1 MTDSNQRNGMFH
13 DDNIAE
19 TEERQQWRLKLSP
32 EQYDVC
38 IGRSTEK
45 PFSGEY
51 YDHNKPGVY
60 CCVCC
65 GQQQSLFDSTAKFES
80 GTGWPSF
87 TKPLNQDAVILR
99 DDDSHFMHRIEVSCS
114 RCNAHLGHVFDDG
127 PEKNSKRYCINSV
140 ALKFYPKSMSSH
152 E

>member
-1 MTDSNQRNGMFH
+1 MTTSKQHSSNFH

-19 TEERQQWRLKLSP
+19 TEERQQWRLKLTP

-38 IGRSTEK
+38 IGRNTEK

-51 YDHNKPGVY
+51 YNHDKSGIY

-65 GQQQSLFDSTAKFES
+65 GQQQSLFASTAKFES

-87 TKPLNQDAVILR
+87 IEPSSQDAVLLR
-99 DDDSHFMHRIEVSCS
+99 DDDSHFMHRIEVSCR

-127 PEKNSKRYCINSV
+127 PGKDGKRYCINSV
-140 ALKFYPKSMSSH
+140 ALKFYPYATSAQD
-152 E
+152 